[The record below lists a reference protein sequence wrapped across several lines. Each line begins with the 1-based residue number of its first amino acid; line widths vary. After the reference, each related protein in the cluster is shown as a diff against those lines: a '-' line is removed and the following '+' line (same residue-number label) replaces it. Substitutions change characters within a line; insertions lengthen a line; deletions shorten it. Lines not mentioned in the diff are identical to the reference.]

1 MNKLFFLTFLLFI
14 LQIAHLHAFA
24 DKNNSNTKYR
34 ITLDTLNHELVI
46 TRHAFYFED
55 HTNTIQ
61 PDSLKNLDWEPFKK
75 IPTFQPSE
83 SAHWFK
89 VVLDNK
95 QKYNIKK
102 VLFVPYNSIYT
113 IDIYQESND
122 SIYLIKQTGI
132 QRHIKNKGFRIAGF
146 PAYLNLPSETV
157 STVYVKFKHVYR
169 PLRTTMYLLN
179 PERFSEILYESNSL
193 LWLWRGL
200 YLFAIVLSIMA
211 WFFLKQKSF
220 LYYALLNL
228 GVSFYVFSHI
238 GEIQMIMGSDPTD
251 ISSTVD
257 YIGAFLI
264 NLSLP
269 LFLNSLTPIRENNK
283 VLWKI
288 MMVLIYGIVPFV
300 ILSFIPEIR
309 LNSLTLIVHNYIMI
323 VSGIVLLLQ
332 IYFLTKNTLLK
343 KENGLIMLIIYT
355 LYIIFSFIDII
366 LPNMGVLEDGDYI
379 CKLFFIGSFIEVF
392 SFMMLMSKQTL
403 GVYNERAK
411 LRERYKNHQRE
422 LLLSI
427 VKSQEV
433 ERIRTGREL
442 HDLIG
447 ANIAIIKQRV
457 NTTDP
462 DLEKLM
468 TQTIDSIR
476 NLSHGLVASNITDS
490 EFNDEIKELCY
501 TASTDEMNFHVYFHA
516 WPLIKNTET
525 TTHLYRITQELVQN
539 ALKHSQASEVYF
551 QFTGTEK
558 DKIMLM
564 YEDNGVGFKLSNNK
578 KDKGLGILNIKNR
591 VNLLNGILEIESD
604 LNGSGTNI
612 LIEIKLKTD

>member
-1 MNKLFFLTFLLFI
+1 MNRILFLSILLLT
-14 LQIAHLHAFA
+14 LQITQKQVFA
-24 DKNNSNTKYR
+24 NNNSFETKHK

-55 HTNTIQ
+55 YTNAIQ
-61 PDSLKNLDWEPFKK
+61 PDSLENLDWKPFNK
-75 IPTFQPSE
+75 IPTFQPSK
-83 SAHWFK
+83 STHWFK
-89 VVLDNK
+89 ILLDNK
-95 QKYNIKK
+95 QKYNINK
-102 VLFVPYNSIYT
+102 VLFIPYNSIYT
-113 IDIYQESND
+113 IDIYQENND
-122 SIYLIKQTGI
+122 SIFLIKQTGFK
-132 QRHIKNKGFRIAGF
+132 RHIKNKGFQIAGF
-146 PAYLNLPSETV
+146 PAYLEFPAEAV

-179 PERFSEILYESNSL
+179 PERFAEIKYESNSL

-220 LYYALLNL
+220 LYYAILNL

-238 GEIQMIMGSDPTD
+238 GEIQMILGSDPTD

-332 IYFLTKNTLLK
+332 IYFLTKNTLIK
-343 KENGLIMLIIYT
+343 KENALVMLIIYT
-355 LYIIFSFIDII
+355 TYIIFSFIDII

-379 CKLFFIGSFIEVF
+379 CKLFFIGSFVEVF
-392 SFMMLMSKQTL
+392 SFMILMSRQTL
-403 GVYNERAK
+403 RVYNERAK
-411 LRERYKNHQRE
+411 LRERHKNYQRE
-422 LLLSI
+422 LLFSI

-457 NTTDP
+457 NTSDP
-462 DLEKLM
+462 DLEKLI
-468 TQTIDSIR
+468 TQTIDSVR

-490 EFNDEIKELCY
+490 EFIDEIKELCY
-501 TASTDEMNFHVYFHA
+501 SASTEEMKFHVYFHA
-516 WPLIKNTET
+516 WPNINNTET
-525 TTHLYRITQELVQN
+525 TTHLYRITQELMQN
-539 ALKHSQASEVYF
+539 ALKHSKASEVYF

-558 DKIMLM
+558 DKIILM
-564 YEDNGVGFKLSNNK
+564 YEDNGVGFKIEDNK
-578 KDKGLGILNIKNR
+578 KDKGLGFVNIKNR
-591 VNLLNGILEIESD
+591 VNLLNGSLEIESV
-604 LNGSGTNI
+604 LNRSGTNI
-612 LIEIKLKTD
+612 VIEINLIIK